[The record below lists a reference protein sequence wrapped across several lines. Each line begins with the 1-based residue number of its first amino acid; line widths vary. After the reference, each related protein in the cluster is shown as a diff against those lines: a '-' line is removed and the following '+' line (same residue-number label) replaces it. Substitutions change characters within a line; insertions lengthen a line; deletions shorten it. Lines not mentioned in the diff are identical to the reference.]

1 MACDADVASLS
12 STSRPVAGPKPE
24 NRTIPMFIAMN
35 RFKVAKGEE
44 TAFETVWSTRKTRL
58 DEMPGFLAFHLLKGP
73 EKEDHTLY
81 SSHTTWAT
89 KTDFTAWTKSEQ
101 FRDSH
106 RNAGQ
111 PREKPLFLGHPEFE
125 GFETVLSETNPH
137 RPLQAAE

>member
-1 MACDADVASLS
+1 
-12 STSRPVAGPKPE
+12 
-24 NRTIPMFIAMN
+24 MFIAMN

-44 TAFETVWSTRKTRL
+44 AAFETVWSSRKTRL
-58 DEMPGFLAFHLLKGP
+58 DEMNGFLSFHLLKGP

-81 SSHTTWAT
+81 SSHTSWAT
-89 KTDFTAWTKSEQ
+89 KDDFTAWTKSEQ

-111 PREKPLFLGHPEFE
+111 KREKPLFLGHPEFE
-125 GFETVLSETNPH
+125 GFETVLTEINPQ